1 MKEIVVLSGKGGVGK
16 SVLTASLGWLLG
28 GKHRVTLADTD
39 VDAPNLHLTLGAE
52 LQSSR
57 EIKTSEKALIDYEK
71 CLRCLQCQEVCRF
84 SAIIGTE
91 SPLVVPYACEGC
103 GACAIICPEQA
114 ITITKVVNGRINV
127 FSTKRLVVVAG
138 ELHIGESSSGLLV
151 DMVKETARREAEQ
164 TGAEI
169 LLIDGPPGIG
179 CPVIAAVRGANYAV
193 AVTEPTPAALHDL
206 DRVIQVIRHFHV
218 PVGIVINRAGL
229 HDASKNAIY
238 RYAEEN
244 NHSILAEI
252 PKDRMV
258 TQAIVDGRP
267 VVEAYPDGPS
277 AKAISEM
284 TERMREEV
292 ML

>member
-1 MKEIVVLSGKGGVGK
+1 MTEQGSGKTGYWSEEECKNGPGAPSEARRRKGPVAVIECLERIPCNPCEASCRVGAIEVGADITTPPRLDEDK
-16 SVLTASLGWLLG
+16 CVGCLT
-28 GKHRVTLADTD
+28 
-39 VDAPNLHLTLGAE
+39 
-52 LQSSR
+52 
-57 EIKTSEKALIDYEK
+57 
-71 CLRCLQCQEVCRF
+71 
-84 SAIIGTE
+84 
-91 SPLVVPYACEGC
+91 
-103 GACAIICPEQA
+103 CAIICPEQA
-114 ITITKVVNGRINV
+114 ITITKVANGRINV

-138 ELHIGESSSGLLV
+138 ELPIGESSSGLLV

-267 VVEAYPDGPS
+267 VVAAYPNAPS
-277 AKAISEM
+277 AKAISRLA
-284 TERMREEV
+284 ERVREEI

>member
-114 ITITKVVNGRINV
+114 ITITKVANGRINV

-138 ELHIGESSSGLLV
+138 ELPIGESSSGLLV

-267 VVEAYPDGPS
+267 VVAAYPNAPS
-277 AKAISEM
+277 AKAISRLA
-284 TERMREEV
+284 ERVREEI